1 MARISRKDLKKD
13 EFREAYNQ
21 SAEAVASHQG
31 LTAIIVG
38 VALVIV
44 VSVLG
49 WRYYAQHQTA
59 SASAAMGDALRT
71 YTARIRTVGEPTQPG
86 EITYVDEKNKYEDA
100 AKKFQAIADSY
111 SRTKPGQ
118 QARYFDALC
127 QIHLGRDA
135 QAEAE
140 LQKLADSGN
149 DDVASLAKFQ
159 LAALDVK
166 NGKTSQ
172 AIPIYQ
178 ALIANP
184 TVLEPKPLVML
195 ALADVYSKTSPS
207 EATKLLTQIKTEFP
221 NTPAAEEA
229 NKRLENP
236 VGQS

>member
-1 MARISRKDLKKD
+1 VARISRKDLKKD
-13 EFREAYNQ
+13 EFREAFTHGG
-21 SAEAVASHQG
+21 EAVASHQG
-31 LTAIIVG
+31 LTAIILG
-38 VALVIV
+38 VVIV
-44 VSVLG
+44 VAVSVFG
-49 WRYYAQHQTA
+49 WRYYAQRQTA

-71 YTARIRTVGEPTQPG
+71 FSARIRTVGEPTQPG
-86 EITYVDEKNKYEDA
+86 ELSYVDEKNKYEDA
-100 AKKFQAIADSY
+100 AKKFTDIANTY

-127 QIHLGRDA
+127 QIHLGHDA
-135 QAEAE
+135 QADAE
-140 LQKLADSGN
+140 LSKLSDSGN

-159 LAALDVK
+159 LATLDVK
-166 NGKTSQ
+166 NGKTAQ
-172 AIPIYQ
+172 AIPLYQ
-178 ALIANP
+178 SLIANP

-221 NTPAAEEA
+221 NTPAADEA

>member
-13 EFREAYNQ
+13 EFREAYAH

-31 LTAIIVG
+31 LTAIILG
-38 VALVIV
+38 VVIV
-44 VSVLG
+44 VALAVFG
-49 WRYYAQHQTA
+49 WRYYAQRQTA

-71 YTARIRTVGEPTQPG
+71 FSARIRAVGEPPQPG
-86 EITYVDEKNKYEDA
+86 EIAYVDEKNKYEDA
-100 AKKFQAIADSY
+100 ATKFQGIADSY

-140 LQKLADSGN
+140 LQKLTDSGSE
-149 DDVASLAKFQ
+149 DVASLAKFQ

-166 NGKTSQ
+166 NGKTAQ
-172 AIPIYQ
+172 AIPLYQ

-195 ALADVYSKTSPS
+195 ALADVYSKTSSS
-207 EATKLLTQIKTEFP
+207 EAVKLLTQIKTEFP
-221 NTPAAEEA
+221 NTPAADEA

>member
-1 MARISRKDLKKD
+1 VARISRKDLKKD
-13 EFREAYNQ
+13 EFREAYNS

-140 LQKLADSGN
+140 LQKLADGGSE
-149 DDVASLAKFQ
+149 DVASLAKFQ

-166 NGKTSQ
+166 NGKASQ
-172 AIPIYQ
+172 AIQIYQ
-178 ALIANP
+178 ALITNP

-207 EATKLLTQIKTEFP
+207 EAVKLLTQIKTEFP

>member
-13 EFREAYNQ
+13 EVREAFTHGG
-21 SAEAVASHQG
+21 EAVASHQG

-38 VALVIV
+38 GILVIV
-44 VSVLG
+44 LAVVG
-49 WRYYAQHQTA
+49 WRYYAQRQTA
-59 SASAAMGDALRT
+59 AASTAMGEALRIFD
-71 YTARIRTVGEPTQPG
+71 ARIRAAGEPTQPG

-100 AKKFQAIADSY
+100 AKKFTGIADSY
-111 SRTKPGQ
+111 SRTRPGQ

-140 LQKLADSGN
+140 LTKLSDSGN

-166 NGKTSQ
+166 NGKSAQ

-178 ALIANP
+178 SLIANP
-184 TVLEPKPLVML
+184 TVLISKPVTML
-195 ALADVYSKTSPS
+195 ALADVYAKTNPGESV
-207 EATKLLTQIKTEFP
+207 KLLNQIKTEFP
-221 NTPAAEEA
+221 NSPAADEA
-229 NKRLENP
+229 TKRLESP
-236 VGQS
+236 AGQS

>member
-13 EFREAYNQ
+13 EFREAFTHGG
-21 SAEAVASHQG
+21 EAVASHQG
-31 LTAIIVG
+31 LTAIILG
-38 VALVIV
+38 VVIV
-44 VSVLG
+44 VALAVFG

-59 SASAAMGDALRT
+59 QASAGMGEALRT

-100 AKKFQAIADSY
+100 AKKFTDLANAY
-111 SRTKPGQ
+111 PRTKPGQ

-140 LQKLADSGN
+140 LTKLADSGN

-159 LAALDVK
+159 LASLDVK

-172 AIPIYQ
+172 AIPLYQ
-178 ALIANP
+178 ALMANP
-184 TVLEPKPLVML
+184 TVLISKPVTML
-195 ALADVYSKTSPS
+195 ALADVYSKTSPA

-221 NTPAAEEA
+221 NTPAADEA
-229 NKRLENP
+229 TKRLESP
-236 VGQS
+236 AGQS

>member
-38 VALVIV
+38 VAIV
-44 VSVLG
+44 VALAVFG

-100 AKKFQAIADSY
+100 AKKFQNIADSY

-135 QAEAE
+135 QAEAA
-140 LQKLADSGN
+140 LTKLADSGN
-149 DDVASLAKFQ
+149 DDVVSIAKFQ
-159 LAALDVK
+159 LAELDVK
-166 NGKTSQ
+166 NGKAAQ
-172 AIPIYQ
+172 AIPLYQ
-178 ALIANP
+178 WLIANP

-195 ALADVYSKTSPS
+195 ALADVYSKTNPS